1 MILWTFSRLP
11 GFRSGAVNLSRES
24 GHGESEIGAD
34 LRVSGR
40 SIPENDQRQVQA
52 ADRLGPE
59 GWPEALWRDQD
70 WTAARIGRQLGNR
83 APGAQPRIEGADRDR
98 ADRPQG
104 FWCRSA
110 QGRISPDP
118 QGQEFCSGDCRDPQ
132 LGDTLPYASE
142 CG

>member
-1 MILWTFSRLP
+1 MKCFIGCSLANDAGDNLAPVEARTQVWTKLILWTFLRLP
-11 GFRSGAVNLSRES
+11 GFRSGAANLSRES

-110 QGRISPDP
+110 QG
-118 QGQEFCSGDCRDPQ
+118 
-132 LGDTLPYASE
+132 
-142 CG
+142 